1 MPASLSWPISSMIS
15 CRSTVGLLGRQ
26 RTAQLVVAGTIGYRL
41 DRQGQ
46 RRRQIPVAERVA
58 VAQRPGLS
66 GQHRQVMPGVVGG
79 LAASEAAGVLADD
92 LAVTPDND
100 AIGIGA
106 QLGSA
111 PRRLNRD
118 AVAVVVEAH
127 QAALRHRD
135 LDLVEAVERAR

>member
-1 MPASLSWPISSMIS
+1 
-15 CRSTVGLLGRQ
+15 
-26 RTAQLVVAGTIGYRL
+26 
-41 DRQGQ
+41 
-46 RRRQIPVAERVA
+46 
-58 VAQRPGLS
+58 
-66 GQHRQVMPGVVGG
+66 MPGVVGG

-111 PRRLNRD
+111 PRRLDRD

-135 LDLVEAVERAR
+135 LDFVEARRTGQDRRSGWPARPRRPPRQSCRSAWDARSPAPGRGNAPPARALSSG